1 MKLITRD
8 TDYAIRALAFLAK
21 KKDRTVSVS
30 ELVQA
35 LSIPRPFLRKI
46 MQILKR
52 KGVLRSRKGIGGGFE
67 LAVRPEKILITDI
80 IQVFQ
85 GSTSLAECLF
95 RKTLCPDR
103 PSCPLRKKIDSLE
116 NYVFSELKKTT
127 IAGLVQEG
135 GKSWPRERS

>member
-35 LSIPRPFLRKI
+35 LGIPRPFLRKI

-85 GSTSLAECLF
+85 GSTSLVECLF

-127 IAGLVQEG
+127 IAGLVREG